1 MYIDDVQIYIPWKP
15 HMSLQIANPMVVAKV
30 EQLARTTGL
39 SKTAAVEK
47 AVDALLR
54 EQRPSPQGGEWQRL
68 RAILAQIDRVP
79 DLPSPVDPFDW
90 DEHGLPR

>member
-1 MYIDDVQIYIPWKP
+1 V
-15 HMSLQIANPMVVAKV
+15 SLQIANPSVVAKV
-30 EQLARTTGL
+30 EQLARATGL

-47 AVDALLR
+47 AVDALL
-54 EQRPSPQGGEWQRL
+54 QQHLASPQDGEWARL

-79 DLPSPVDPFDW
+79 DLPAPVDPFDW

>member
-1 MYIDDVQIYIPWKP
+1 MP
-15 HMSLQIANPMVVAKV
+15 LQIANPAVVAKV

-47 AVDALLR
+47 AVDAMLQ
-54 EQRPSPQGGEWQRL
+54 EQRPSPRDGEWARL
-68 RAILAQIDRVP
+68 RAILAQIDRIP
-79 DLPSPVDPFDW
+79 DLPSQVDPFDW

>member
-1 MYIDDVQIYIPWKP
+1 MA
-15 HMSLQIANPMVVAKV
+15 LQIANPTVVAKV
-30 EQLARTTGL
+30 EQLARLTGL

-54 EQRPSPQGGEWQRL
+54 EQRPSLQDNEWARY

-79 DLPSPVDPFDW
+79 ELPAPTDSLEW

>member
-1 MYIDDVQIYIPWKP
+1 
-15 HMSLQIANPMVVAKV
+15 MSLQIANPTVVAKV
-30 EQLARTTGL
+30 EQLARTSGL

-54 EQRPSPQGGEWQRL
+54 EQRPSAQDREWKQL

-79 DLPSPVDPFDW
+79 ELPSPVDPFDW
-90 DEHGLPR
+90 DEHGLAR